1 MHSMQRTMA
10 WLLFL
15 IWMVPGLA
23 FAERKGRLIG
33 KILDEEGKPLPGVVV
48 TVTAPE
54 IPDLRETKTT
64 DKKGLFVVNFSR
76 INVTYHYRF
85 DKTGYQTLEA
95 QQEWSLE
102 GTERFEWRMRAATAL
117 VVEGAVPASTSA
129 PAILA
134 FNAGVAAI
142 KAKDYAT
149 AEAKFREAVGHDPTL
164 RQAWGAL
171 SVAHFELGHYQ
182 EAAEAAEK
190 AVALGATDESVLVA
204 RWQAYRNLND
214 EAKAAEALKQLE
226 SIGRL
231 VEEAKRIHNE
241 AVALA
246 KAGDHAGAFAKFQ
259 EAFNL
264 DSNLHESLLGLAT
277 SGLKIGRNAEAAAAA
292 EIILKAD
299 PKNEKAIRVRYN
311 ACLALGDK
319 ARLIESLVGLAV
331 VEPLIARD
339 GLLRLAFEAYD
350 ANDMESAKERFGK
363 ALAVDPD
370 YPQAHY
376 YLGVIFGSQG
386 ATEEA
391 RNHLQRFL
399 QLAPNDPEASDA
411 REMLKYLSKP

>member
-1 MHSMQRTMA
+1 MRTNRHTA
-10 WLLFL
+10 VWVLLF
-15 IWMVPGLA
+15 IWMIPVLA

-33 KILDEEGKPLPGVVV
+33 KVVDEGGKALPGVVV
-48 TVTAPE
+48 TVTALE
-54 IPDLRETKTT
+54 ISDLRETKTT
-64 DKKGLFVVNFSR
+64 DKKGFFVVDFSR

-85 DKTGYQTLEA
+85 DKTGYQTLEV
-95 QQEWSLE
+95 QQQWALE
-102 GTERFEWRMRAATAL
+102 GTQSFEWKMRAATAP
-117 VVEGAVPASTSA
+117 VVEGTVPVSTSA
-129 PAILA
+129 PAVLA
-134 FNAGVAAI
+134 FNDGVAAI
-142 KAKDYAT
+142 KVKDYAT
-149 AEAKFREAVGHDPTL
+149 AEAKFREAVEHDPTL

-171 SVAHFELGHYQ
+171 SVAHFEQGHYQ

-190 AVALGATDESVLVA
+190 AVALGATDEPVLVT
-204 RWQAYRNLND
+204 RWQAYLNLKD

-259 EAFNL
+259 EAYNL
-264 DSNLHESLLGLAT
+264 NPNLQESLLGLGT
-277 SGLKIGRNAEAAAAA
+277 SGLKIGRFAEAASAA
-292 EIILKAD
+292 EVILKAD
-299 PKNEKAIRVRYN
+299 PKNEKAIRIRYN
-311 ACLALGDK
+311 ARLALGDK
-319 ARLIESLVGLAV
+319 AKLIEALVGLAA

-363 ALAVDPD
+363 ALAVDQS

-386 ATEEA
+386 ANEEA
-391 RNHLQRFL
+391 RKHLQRFL
-399 QLAPNDPEASDA
+399 ELAPNDPEASDA
-411 REMLKYLSKP
+411 REMLKYLSKS